1 MTSQEYI
8 VETIEKY
15 SDLIYRVAFSRV
27 FHKEIAEDIYQEVC
41 IKFSEKLPKFKSEEH
56 KKAWLI
62 KVTINLSKNY
72 LKSAPVRK
80 NVELDESLNYEDND
94 QESIDKSVVIEE
106 IEKLPQDYKT
116 VIYLY
121 YYEGYKVSEIA
132 NLMSTK
138 ENTIKTWLMRAR
150 ETLKKNLE
158 GGFGDDE

>member
-15 SDLIYRVAFSRV
+15 SDMIYRVAFSRV

-41 IKFSEKLPKFKSEEH
+41 FKFSEKLPKFKTEEH

-62 KVTINLSKNY
+62 RVTINLSKNY
-72 LKSAPVRK
+72 LNSAPMKK
-80 NVELDESLNYEDND
+80 NVELDENINYESEEIEKVEENN
-94 QESIDKSVVIEE
+94 VMEE

-121 YYEGYKVSEIA
+121 YYEGYKVSEISK
-132 NLMSTK
+132 LMDTN
-138 ENTIKTWLMRAR
+138 ENTIKTWLSRAR
-150 ETLKKNLE
+150 EQLKENLK
-158 GGFGDDE
+158 GGFEDE